1 MKSFLEMDI
10 VKGNLDDISRPSSV
24 SRSRPESRISSS
36 LQAENPKIFSTVGS
50 LEVLSPELCLS
61 ELQNCT
67 SYDEPET
74 LKAQSLEN
82 SLKGQRSQS
91 PTVITLNSEEERIN
105 DNLKSTAAEQ
115 SDSSEI
121 PVAAEPNIDLRL
133 EKAIKRMK
141 ALDEILLKKIAKEK
155 EVVAQSNALRKHL
168 WEELQSV
175 SRNSLLRSHEE
186 IVNTDKFLA
195 LSPQF
200 DNTPG
205 ETSVFETFSPV
216 FSTQLLVEEC
226 DDDEPKDLQGY
237 VSGKASGMETS
248 ERLNQKAKQKKHK
261 DQKGRVDFIQMNI
274 ELVKEAGSHVLFM
287 DDEKLRLE
295 QLLADIQDGCSDD
308 DATTDISLWMLP
320 GEGYTPEPEELTQLA
335 NIEAQLQAFC
345 NTTEP
350 SDCNYGDVSPTQSKS
365 EVSLDK
371 FGNSVSAPGEQAL
384 RYTKEL
390 REQKI
395 RLKEIDQQ
403 LDDIEQRNSITPQ
416 SLSCFSSMLSE
427 SSLNI

>member
-1 MKSFLEMDI
+1 MSFLEMDI
-10 VKGNLDDISRPSSV
+10 VKGNLDDISRPASV

-50 LEVLSPELCLS
+50 LEVLSPELFLS
-61 ELQNCT
+61 ELQNLT
-67 SYDEPET
+67 SCDDQET
-74 LKAQSLEN
+74 LKAQSPEN

-91 PTVITLNSEEERIN
+91 PTVITLNSGQERIHE
-105 DNLKSTAAEQ
+105 NLKSTAAEQ

-121 PVAAEPNIDLRL
+121 PVAVEPNIDPRL

-155 EVVAQSNALRKHL
+155 EVVAQTNTLRKHL

-175 SRNSLLRSHEE
+175 SGNSLLRSHEE

-200 DNTPG
+200 DKTPG
-205 ETSVFETFSPV
+205 ETAVLEIFSPV
-216 FSTQLLVEEC
+216 FSTQLPAEEC
-226 DDDEPKDLQGY
+226 DDDEPKDLQGK
-237 VSGKASGMETS
+237 SSEMETS

-261 DQKGRVDFIQMNI
+261 DQKGRVDFIQKNI

-308 DATTDISLWMLP
+308 DAT
-320 GEGYTPEPEELTQLA
+320 
-335 NIEAQLQAFC
+335 
-345 NTTEP
+345 
-350 SDCNYGDVSPTQSKS
+350 

-384 RYTKEL
+384 RCTKEL

-403 LDDIEQRNSITPQ
+403 LDDIEQRNSITPR
-416 SLSCFSSMLSE
+416 SLSCFSSMLS
-427 SSLNI
+427 